1 MRTKPWTITAICLAT
16 FMLLLDITIVQVALP
31 SIGRQ
36 LHSGLSGL
44 QWTVDA
50 YTLPLSALVVS
61 IGTVSD
67 RWGRRRIFLAGV
79 VGFTIASALCGAAP
93 SLAVLVA
100 ARALQGVAGAAMFA
114 TTLALIGQEFA
125 GPARGQAIAA
135 WGATV
140 GAAVASGP
148 VVGGLLVNALD
159 WRWIFFVNVPIG
171 VAVVVLSLRHLAEGR
186 DRARPLDWPGL
197 ATLTAGLTL
206 LTAGLL
212 RGTATDWTGASG
224 PAMCVAGVAFL
235 ATYAGLQRR
244 PGAMLDRELV
254 SNPAFVGVSVS
265 VLALGAGMFATL
277 LYLTIFLQNVLG
289 LSALQAGVRMLPFTA
304 PIFLVPFIAR
314 RLRVPVVSGRV
325 IGTGMTLVSLGLV
338 AMTAATATTSWTRLV
353 VGMLVG
359 GIGVGVANPSI
370 AATALAVVPPA
381 RSGLAAGVS
390 NTCRLGGI
398 AIGVA
403 VLGAVLH
410 AAVSADLP
418 GGGHAAVALVSGGR
432 LAAGA
437 ALVGGPHA
445 SGVAATAFTHG
456 LHMVLIAGA
465 AITGFGALSA
475 FALVRTQRR
484 AVAPAPVTAPAPAT
498 VAG

>member
-36 LHSGLSGL
+36 LHTGLSGL

-67 RWGRRRIFLAGV
+67 RWGRRRVFLAGV
-79 VGFTIASALCGAAP
+79 AGFTVASALCGAAP
-93 SLAVLVA
+93 SLGLLVA
-100 ARALQGVAGAAMFA
+100 GRALQGVAGAAMFA

-148 VVGGLLVNALD
+148 IVGGVLISALD

-171 VAVVVLSLRHLAEGR
+171 VAVVVLSLRHVAEGR
-186 DRARPLDWPGL
+186 DRARPLDWAGL
-197 ATLTAGLTL
+197 AALTAGLTL

-212 RGTATDWTGASG
+212 RGTATDWSGASG
-224 PAMCVAGVAFL
+224 PAMCVGGGVL
-235 ATYAGLQRR
+235 LLMYAVLQRR

-254 SNPAFVGVSVS
+254 RNPAFVGVSVA

-289 LSALQAGVRMLPFTA
+289 LSPLQGGLRMLPFTA
-304 PIFLVPFIAR
+304 PIFVVPFVAR

-325 IGTGMTLVSLGLV
+325 IGVGMTLVTVGLL
-338 AMTAATATTSWTRLV
+338 AMTAATATTSWARLL
-353 VGMLVG
+353 VGMLAG
-359 GIGVGVANPSI
+359 GIGVGMANPAI

-390 NTCRLGGI
+390 NTCRLAGI

-410 AAVSADLP
+410 AAISADLP
-418 GGGHAAVALVSGGR
+418 SSSNAVALVSGGR

-437 ALVGGPHA
+437 ALIGGPHA
-445 SGVAATAFTHG
+445 SGLVATAFTHG
-456 LHMVLIAGA
+456 LHVVLVVGASIAAVGA
-465 AITGFGALSA
+465 VAT
-475 FALVRTQRR
+475 FALVRTRR
-484 AVAPAPVTAPAPAT
+484 PAAVPATIPSAAPVPA
-498 VAG
+498 GN